1 MTTTAPL
8 LLLVAAPMLCGSMRV
23 SAPDCTDGSAA
34 SCVCGDGS
42 QPDYTTFPPCPLKK
56 VTECHNTVP
65 ISALHC
71 CVQGVKKP
79 TCSCPPGESLAAK
92 YTVKRPPRPCSKGR
106 YRRDLGAE
114 HQLMP
119 PVCQAGV

>member
-8 LLLVAAPMLCGSMRV
+8 LLLLVAAPLLCGSMRARV

-56 VTECHNTVP
+56 VAECHNTVT
-65 ISALHC
+65 ISAPH
-71 CVQGVKKP
+71 
-79 TCSCPPGESLAAK
+79 
-92 YTVKRPPRPCSKGR
+92 TVSR
-106 YRRDLGAE
+106 A
-114 HQLMP
+114 
-119 PVCQAGV
+119 